1 MQIVTKKK
9 PGYKSGLP
17 LLIPNWV
24 ELGLKIFSYISFLN
38 LSARV
43 AVLIF
48 SVDLYSPP

>member
-1 MQIVTKKK
+1 MSKVESPDIIRA
-9 PGYKSGLP
+9 S

-24 ELGLKIFSYISFLN
+24 ELGLKILSYISFLN